1 VADDG
6 PPHQL
11 PLSQHHPPL
20 LPLPLLLLPLP
31 PPSLHRL
38 LRLLVHLLLLPLS
51 RRLAQYRCRWKVL
64 LGSRLL

>member
-1 VADDG
+1 MADDG

-11 PLSQHHPPL
+11 PLSQHHH
-20 LPLPLLLLPLP
+20 PLLLQLLLQLP

-38 LRLLVHLLLLPLS
+38 LRLLLLLPLS